1 MANLQSPENFVREI
15 TLAYWTAGHFAGGP
29 EIFGG
34 GEHMWSAEAVEPS
47 EILHLSGSTL
57 RALMQ
62 TIPALAIG
70 LIEALVYKGKCYS
83 ALLQLLGT
91 RSVTKRPAHLI
102 CTLAERARSRQAE
115 TIVMDMFFTNEELA
129 NMIGAT
135 RQWVSLTL
143 RRFESEG
150 VILASRPASA
160 GTQKSPTPA
169 PGAAKP
175 DGGWELDIAFAVG
188 SARHRLDI
196 ETRDDIIIGFHK
208 TLYSRNAVNG
218 IAAGSTVE
226 FSSLHKFEGTS
237 LAYRFMGEIDAGAN
251 EMSGS
256 VELGSTG
263 QSAPGPLNMKEHGK
277 ATWRAKRAT

>member
-1 MANLQSPENFVREI
+1 MDQQFMSTGVNRRNRAATRSDSAYIASERALYMTESLVEIDENPDMLGRLSEDEYARVVALGRPGTYQPGDFVFQQGLSHDGIFVIQSGRIRSFYVGPNAREI

-57 RALMQ
+57 RALVQ

-91 RSVTKRPAHLI
+91 RSVTKRLAHLI

-115 TIVMDMFFTNEELA
+115 TIVIDMFFTNEELA

-150 VILASRPASA
+150 VIACEGRRMVVLDPKALLA
-160 GTQKSPTPA
+160 
-169 PGAAKP
+169 
-175 DGGWELDIAFAVG
+175 
-188 SARHRLDI
+188 
-196 ETRDDIIIGFHK
+196 
-208 TLYSRNAVNG
+208 
-218 IAAGSTVE
+218 
-226 FSSLHKFEGTS
+226 
-237 LAYRFMGEIDAGAN
+237 
-251 EMSGS
+251 MS
-256 VELGSTG
+256 V
-263 QSAPGPLNMKEHGK
+263 
-277 ATWRAKRAT
+277 